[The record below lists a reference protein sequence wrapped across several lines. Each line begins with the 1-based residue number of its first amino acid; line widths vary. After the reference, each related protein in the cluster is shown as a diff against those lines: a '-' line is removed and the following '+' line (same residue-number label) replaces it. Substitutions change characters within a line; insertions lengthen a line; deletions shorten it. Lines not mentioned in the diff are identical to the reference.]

1 MYLDGIKVIENDI
14 EYSHTPYNQPLYIGS
29 KKGYPWES
37 LNGSM
42 DDIVMY
48 DKALAEEQVL
58 ALYNFESTQNILY
71 NDIDLDGDILSAQL
85 VTDVANGSLTLNS
98 NGDIASYT
106 PNVDFSGYDEFT
118 YTANDGD
125 NDSEVANVLI
135 SVSTP
140 PTGLDDEYVINEDST
155 LIVSVE
161 AGILSNDTDPE
172 NDPLEVVL
180 VIDEQYHAD
189 YTITNWRLP

>member
-1 MYLDGIKVIENDI
+1 MAITYQKTPVFGTSKFYMYLDGIKIIETDKDYNL
-14 EYSHTPYNQPLYIGS
+14 TPYNQPLYLGGR
-29 KKGYPWES
+29 KGQSWDAI
-37 LNGSM
+37 NGSM
-42 DDIVMY
+42 DDIVMF

-85 VTDVANGSLTLNS
+85 VSDVANGSLTLNS
-98 NGDIASYT
+98 NGDIVSYT

-140 PTGLDDEYVINEDST
+140 PTGLDDEYVINEDSC
-155 LIVSVE
+155 L
-161 AGILSNDTDPE
+161 L
-172 NDPLEVVL
+172 
-180 VIDEQYHAD
+180 
-189 YTITNWRLP
+189 YTSPSPRDRQKSRMPSSA